1 MKIHSRT
8 RFLVTAAIIAALY
21 AALTYALAPF
31 AFGPVQLRVSE
42 IFTVLPFFTPAAI
55 PGLFVGCIFGN
66 MASPFGPIDIAVGSL
81 ATLLAALLT
90 RKMPVWWLAPL
101 PPVIC
106 NGVLVGLE
114 LHYLANAPL
123 VPTMLY
129 VALGEA
135 LVCFAGGIPFM
146 LALGRVKERIFG

>member
-1 MKIHSRT
+1 MKNRSKT

-42 IFTVLPFFTPAAI
+42 IFTVLPFFTPAAV

-66 MASPFGPIDIAVGSL
+66 MASPFGPMDIAVGSL

-90 RKMPVWWLAPL
+90 RKTPVWWLAPL
-101 PPVIC
+101 PPVLC

-114 LHYLANAPL
+114 LHFLANAPL
-123 VPTMLY
+123 IPTMLY

-135 LVCFAGGIPFM
+135 VVCFAGGIPFM
-146 LALGRVKERIFG
+146 LALGRVKERIFR